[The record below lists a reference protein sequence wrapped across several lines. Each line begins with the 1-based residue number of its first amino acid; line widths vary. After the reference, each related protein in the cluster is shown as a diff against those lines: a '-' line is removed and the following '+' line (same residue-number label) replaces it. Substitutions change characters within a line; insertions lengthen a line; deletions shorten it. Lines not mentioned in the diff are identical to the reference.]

1 VGQYLQIADSRQ
13 FTQVIE
19 EMMSTDLNEI
29 GGEYLTEHNYPAI
42 FVKFVKR
49 INEMRLDF
57 NIAIFITGIEYT
69 MTLDGGGDDLQSIVY
84 LLRSASVYLHKNSFL
99 KFILTMK
106 KYSDPT
112 AKNKKD
118 EKGRRSDS

>member
-1 VGQYLQIADSRQ
+1 
-13 FTQVIE
+13 
-19 EMMSTDLNEI
+19 MMSTDLNEI